1 MADLRKGAF
10 RPSMLQLDVL
20 SSFAICGA
28 GALVGAAMLRPSL
41 THDAVDAE
49 ALRICRSGYA
59 VIGVGLVQP
68 LALESPLP
76 LWSQAAMVFGA
87 IGGVVM
93 IGWALAALSGDRDL
107 RIAMWP
113 ALAAVLAVVLAAWPA
128 GTPGMTIV
136 CAVGLAAASSLLA
149 WLGRRL
155 LWRPRDVHER
165 LIGVIVVIM
174 VASSALR
181 ASYLLTWSGSYESHL
196 MYMPPMMV
204 TPFTL
209 LYGVLPVV
217 FVTLLHNVINARLL
231 ARLHQRAMTDHLTGL
246 LSRHALAEGASTVI
260 ARVLQGE
267 GRLAVIMVD
276 LDHFKQINDLHGHAG
291 GDAVLRH
298 AAQVLQAHLRAEA
311 LLARYGGEEF
321 VALAPVSDLPLARRV
336 AERMRRGLEET
347 AWGDVLPGL
356 VKVTASLGVTLLASD
371 ESLEH
376 ALARA
381 DEALYRAKNGGR
393 NQVQVGLAAA

>member
-1 MADLRKGAF
+1 
-10 RPSMLQLDVL
+10 MLQLDVL

-41 THDAVDAE
+41 AHDAAGAE
-49 ALRICRSGYA
+49 ALRICRSGYT

-68 LALESPLP
+68 VALEAPLP
-76 LWSQAAMVFGA
+76 LWSQATMAFAAV
-87 IGGVVM
+87 GGVVM
-93 IGWALAALSGDRDL
+93 IGWALAALAGERTA
-107 RIAMWP
+107 RNAMWFT
-113 ALAAVLAVVLAAWPA
+113 LGAVFAIVLAALPA
-128 GTPGMTIV
+128 GTRGMTVV
-136 CAVGLAAASSLLA
+136 CTLGLAAGSSLTI

-155 LWRPRDVHER
+155 LRRPRDMHER
-165 LIGVIVVIM
+165 LIGVAIVVM
-174 VASSALR
+174 MASSALR
-181 ASYLLTWSGSYESHL
+181 ASYLLTWSGPYESHL
-196 MYMPPMMV
+196 MYVPPTMV

-217 FVTLLHNVINARLL
+217 FATLLHNVINARLL
-231 ARLHQRAMTDHLTGL
+231 ARLHQRAMTDHLTGS
-246 LSRHALAEGASTVI
+246 LSRHALADGASTLI
-260 ARVLQGE
+260 AHARQGD

-276 LDHFKQINDLHGHAG
+276 FDHFKQINDRHGHAG
-291 GDAVLRH
+291 GDAVLRQ
-298 AAQVLQAHLRAEA
+298 AAQVLQAQLRGEA

-321 VALAPVSDLPLARRV
+321 VVLAPVSDLPVARRV
-336 AERMRRGLEET
+336 AERMRQALEET
-347 AWGDVLPGL
+347 SWPDVQPGL
-356 VKVTASLGVTLLASD
+356 NKVTASLGVTLLARD